1 MVGSSGILRDITERK
16 LIEDA
21 LRRSEASYRSF
32 VENAPFGIVRTT
44 PDGLIVQ
51 ANPALVQMLGYT
63 SEQEVIGLR
72 MATDVYHH
80 AEEREVATA
89 WCRQQ
94 DSVQGIEVDWKH
106 KDGRPFTIR
115 CDAHVV
121 RDPRRQPGILG
132 RVYRGYSERR
142 AMEMQLRQ
150 GQKMEGHRRLAGGI
164 AHDFNNLLG
173 VIIGYGDLCRNK
185 SARTAPYATRSSKSR
200 RRVTAPPR

>member
-1 MVGSSGILRDITERK
+1 
-16 LIEDA
+16 
-21 LRRSEASYRSF
+21 
-32 VENAPFGIVRTT
+32 
-44 PDGLIVQ
+44 VQ

-121 RDPRRQPGILG
+121 RDRDGNLEFLEGFIEDI
-132 RVYRGYSERR
+132 SERR

-150 GQKMEGHRRLAGGI
+150 GRKWRPSAGWRGNCPRFQQP
-164 AHDFNNLLG
+164 AR
-173 VIIGYGDLCRNK
+173 VIIGYGDFVSEQIGADSPLRNPVEQIK
-185 SARTAPYATRSSKSR
+185 KAGDRASALTRQLLAFSR
-200 RRVTAPPR
+200 QQVLETKVLT